1 MIERV
6 ASHRDAG
13 CGDGGVGCGY
23 SGAGLW
29 AQRRGS
35 GRRWRVRVGA
45 VWKTSGVQVGVLG
58 PVRVHAEDGTPVE
71 IPGFRVRML
80 LARLALESGRDVPVT
95 ALIDGLWGEEPPA
108 DAAGALQALV
118 SRLRKALRGVGAIEF
133 GTGGY
138 RLPGIT
144 VDVDRFEELVRQG
157 RAELAAG
164 RAESAARILGEALGL
179 WRGPALGDV
188 LDAPFAQASA
198 TRLDELRS
206 AAQEDRFEAELQLGQ
221 YVDVLADLDIAA
233 VENPLSER
241 LAALRMRALAAAG
254 RQSDALSVY
263 EGMRARLDE
272 ELGIDPSA
280 ALRDTHLALLRGELE
295 IPAPRREPATK
306 ALPARLTGFIG
317 RETELSEL
325 VGLLADSRL
334 VTIVGPGGAG
344 KTRLALEAMDR
355 QSGVVFFVPLA
366 ELGAPDQLADAV
378 AGALESG
385 TAERPDKTARLIEL
399 LDVGPAVLVLDN
411 CEHVIAAAAEL
422 AERLLDRLPQLRV
435 LATSREPLAI
445 TGEVLCHLDP
455 LEPPVETVDPVVAQ
469 RSPAVRLFAERA
481 AAVRPGFVLDEATV
495 APVVA
500 ICRQLDGLPLALE
513 LAAAKLRAMS
523 VDQVARRLGDRFR
536 LLASG
541 SRTALPRQR
550 TLLALV
556 EWSWDL
562 LEEPERLLARR
573 FSIFPG
579 GATADALEAVCADTD
594 LPTDDIPYLL
604 DALVEKSL
612 VTATTDDP
620 PRYRMLET
628 IRAYA
633 ADQLARSKDDL
644 VLRFTD
650 YYLMLAEHYEP
661 LMRGS
666 EQLTAIA
673 VFDAE
678 HANMAAA
685 LRASLGE
692 HTGSTSPRSPVR
704 RVTGSAGPGERASGH
719 AGTGEFAASS
729 EGPGGAVTA
738 DAADGGGV
746 GDGTEVVTADG
757 GAQSGGAL
765 VGGAPVAAR
774 LVRAM
779 FWYWGIRGMST
790 QFESSLTAVR
800 GLGEDVPAQAQAAFS
815 VIALMG
821 GAPPA
826 GGTLSALIEDCVR
839 AGGLEYHP
847 ALPLWAALMA
857 ARTGDEK
864 LAERQLEQALAWPD
878 PWVRASAHLARD
890 IALTGQGQLP
900 AGAESRREALRG
912 FEIAGD
918 RWGLTMAVLAVGRDH
933 ALRGEHELALA
944 AFGRA
949 VALSSELDTED
960 DISATREALILERL
974 RGGESAS
981 AASDIEATQRLAAES
996 GFARLAAVILFSSA
1010 ELHRRA
1016 GDITGADRDLDQL
1029 AHRISRLPYPAAW
1042 AAHRIAVARL
1052 ANRLTAGEPEAA
1064 HVLLLQVIEGSVVY
1078 GDSAAVAQS
1087 VAHAAEQ
1094 LAKLR
1099 LLEGDPSGSAT
1110 ALGLSEVL
1118 RGIFD
1123 HGEPEL
1129 ATLTAEL
1136 TSILGEDEFRAAY
1149 RRGSEL
1155 TRSDALEQL
1164 AAEAAR

>member
-1 MIERV
+1 M
-6 ASHRDAG
+6 
-13 CGDGGVGCGY
+13 
-23 SGAGLW
+23 
-29 AQRRGS
+29 
-35 GRRWRVRVGA
+35 
-45 VWKTSGVQVGVLG
+45 QVGVLG
-58 PVRVHAEDGTPVE
+58 PVRVHAEDGTAVE

-144 VDVDRFEELVRQG
+144 VDADRFEELVRQG
-157 RAELAAG
+157 RGELAAG
-164 RAESAARILGEALGL
+164 QAEAATRLLGEALGL

-206 AAQEDRFEAELQLGQ
+206 AALEDRFEAELQLGR
-221 YVDVLADLDIAA
+221 YADVLVDLDIAGA
-233 VENPLSER
+233 ENPLSER

-254 RQSDALSVY
+254 RQSDALAVY
-263 EGMRARLDE
+263 EDMRAQLDE

-295 IPAPRREPATK
+295 IPSPRREPVTK
-306 ALPARLTGFIG
+306 VLPARLTGFIG
-317 RETELSEL
+317 RDAELTELA
-325 VGLLADSRL
+325 GLLADSRL

-355 QSGVVFFVPLA
+355 QTGAVFFVPLA

-378 AGALESG
+378 AGALESH

-411 CEHVIAAAAEL
+411 CEHVIGAAAEL

-455 LEPPVETVDPVVAQ
+455 LEPPVETVDPDVAQ
-469 RSPAVRLFAERA
+469 RSPAVRLFTERA

-513 LAAAKLRAMS
+513 LAAAKLRAMT
-523 VDQVARRLGDRFR
+523 VDQVARRLSDRFR
-536 LLASG
+536 LLTSG

-562 LEEPERLLARR
+562 LEEPEKLLARR
-573 FSIFPG
+573 FSAFPG

-594 LPTDDIPYLL
+594 LPADDIPYLL

-612 VTATTDDP
+612 VTATADNP

-633 ADQLARSKDDL
+633 ADHLARSTDDL
-644 VLRFTD
+644 GPRYTA
-650 YYLMLAEHYEP
+650 YYLALAEHHEP
-661 LMRGS
+661 RLRTA
-666 EQLTAIA
+666 EQLDAIA
-673 VFDAE
+673 LFDAE

-685 LRASLGE
+685 LRAAFG
-692 HTGSTSPRSPVR
+692 
-704 RVTGSAGPGERASGH
+704 GH
-719 AGTGEFAASS
+719 AGSTPGAEFAVSNGQPRGTSS
-729 EGPGGAVTA
+729 TVRPAAKATDPTINITDSGTGHPDTRDIAGGMGDTTDTPA
-738 DAADGGGV
+738 DAAG
-746 GDGTEVVTADG
+746 
-757 GAQSGGAL
+757 
-765 VGGAPVAAR
+765 AAR

-779 FWYWGIRGMST
+779 FWYWGIRGMSA

-800 GLGEDVPAQAQAAFS
+800 ALGDELPEQARAAFA

-821 GAPPA
+821 VAPPA
-826 GGTLSALIEDCVR
+826 GSSLSVLIEDCVR

-847 ALPLWAALMA
+847 AMPLWAALMA
-857 ARTGDEK
+857 ARSGDDE

-890 IALTGQGQLP
+890 IALTGQGRLP

-912 FEIAGD
+912 FEIVGD
-918 RWGLTMAVLAVGRDH
+918 RWGLTMTLLAIGRDH
-933 ALRGEHELALA
+933 ALRGEHTPALA
-944 AFGRA
+944 AYGRA
-949 VALSSELDTED
+949 VTLASELDTED
-960 DISATREALILERL
+960 DISAAREALVRQRL
-974 RGGESAS
+974 RGGEFAI
-981 AASDIEATQRLAAES
+981 AASDIEATRRLAAEA
-996 GFARLAAVILFSSA
+996 GFARLAAVLLFCSA
-1010 ELHRRA
+1010 ELHRRS
-1016 GDITGADRDLDQL
+1016 GDISRADHDLEQL
-1029 AHRISRLPYPAAW
+1029 EQRISRLPYPAAW
-1042 AAHRIAVARL
+1042 AAQRIATARL
-1052 ANRLTAGEPEAA
+1052 DNRLAAGDSEAA
-1064 HVLLLQVIEGSVVY
+1064 RALLPAVVEGSSVY
-1078 GDSAAVAQS
+1078 GDSAALAQAA
-1087 VAHAAEQ
+1087 AHTAEQ
-1094 LAKLR
+1094 LAKLL
-1099 LLEGDPSGSAT
+1099 LLEGDPSGAAT
-1110 ALGLSEVL
+1110 ALGLSEAL
-1118 RGIFD
+1118 RGLLD
-1123 HGEPEL
+1123 QGEPEL
-1129 ATLTAEL
+1129 AALTTEL
-1136 TSILGEDEFRAAY
+1136 TTLLGEDEYRAAY
-1149 RRGSEL
+1149 HRGSDL
-1155 TRSDALEQL
+1155 SHAVALQRL
-1164 AAEAAR
+1164 AAAATR

>member
-1 MIERV
+1 M
-6 ASHRDAG
+6 
-13 CGDGGVGCGY
+13 
-23 SGAGLW
+23 
-29 AQRRGS
+29 
-35 GRRWRVRVGA
+35 
-45 VWKTSGVQVGVLG
+45 QVGVLG

-118 SRLRKALRGVGAIEF
+118 SRLRKALRGVSAVEF

-138 RLPGIT
+138 RLPGVT

-157 RAELAAG
+157 HAELAAG
-164 RAESAARILGEALGL
+164 RAEAATRILGEALGL

-206 AAQEDRFEAELQLGQ
+206 AAQADRFEAELQLGR
-221 YVDVLADLDIAA
+221 YADVLADLDIASA
-233 VENPLSER
+233 ENPLSER

-254 RQSDALSVY
+254 RQSDALAVF
-263 EGMRARLDE
+263 EDMRARLDE

-295 IPAPRREPATK
+295 IPAPRRESVAK
-306 ALPARLTGFIG
+306 ALPVRLTGFIG
-317 RETELSEL
+317 RDRELTELG
-325 VGLLADSRL
+325 VLLADSRL

-355 QSGVVFFVPLA
+355 QLDTVFFVPLA

-378 AGALESG
+378 AGALESA

-422 AERLLDRLPQLRV
+422 AERLLDRLPRLRV

-445 TGEVLCHLDP
+445 TGEVLCHLEP
-455 LEPPVETVDPVVAQ
+455 LEPPVDTVDPAVAQ
-469 RSPAVRLFAERA
+469 RSPAVRLFADRA
-481 AAVRPGFVLDEATV
+481 AAVRPGFVLDDTTV
-495 APVVA
+495 ASVVA

-536 LLASG
+536 LLTSG

-562 LEEPERLLARR
+562 LEEPEKLLARR
-573 FSIFPG
+573 FSAFPG
-579 GATADALEAVCADTD
+579 GATVEALEAVCADAD
-594 LPTDDIPYLL
+594 LPADDIAYLL
-604 DALVEKSL
+604 DTLIEKSL
-612 VTATTDDP
+612 VSASTDDP

-633 ADQLARSKDDL
+633 ADQLTRSTDALGD
-644 VLRFTD
+644 RFAD
-650 YYLMLAEHYEP
+650 YYLNLAEHYEP
-661 LMRGS
+661 MLRGA
-666 EQLTAIA
+666 EQLTAIT

-678 HANMAAA
+678 HTNMAAA
-685 LRASLGE
+685 LRGALGTE
-692 HTGSTSPRSPVR
+692 
-704 RVTGSAGPGERASGH
+704 
-719 AGTGEFAASS
+719 
-729 EGPGGAVTA
+729 
-738 DAADGGGV
+738 AADR
-746 GDGTEVVTADG
+746 D
-757 GAQSGGAL
+757 AL
-765 VGGAPVAAR
+765 VAAR

-779 FWYWGIRGMST
+779 FWYWGIRGMSS
-790 QFESSLTAVR
+790 QFEGSLSAVR
-800 GLGEDVPAQAQAAFS
+800 GLGDEVPERARAAFS

-826 GGTLSALIEDCVR
+826 GSSLSALIEDSVR

-847 ALPLWAALMA
+847 AMPLWAALMA
-857 ARTGDEK
+857 ARADDEE
-864 LAERQLEQALAWPD
+864 LAERQFEQALAWPD

-890 IALTGQGQLP
+890 IALTGRGQLP

-918 RWGLTMAVLAVGRDH
+918 RWGLTMTLLAIGRDH
-933 ALRGEHELALA
+933 ALRGEHDPALA
-944 AFGRA
+944 AYGRA
-949 VALSSELDTED
+949 VTLASELDTED
-960 DISATREALILERL
+960 DISAAREALVLQRL
-974 RGGESAS
+974 RGGEFAL
-981 AASDIEATQRLAAES
+981 AASDIEATRRMAAES
-996 GFARLAAVILFSSA
+996 GFARLAAVLLFCTA
-1010 ELHRRA
+1010 ELHRRT
-1016 GDITGADRDLDQL
+1016 GDIPAADHDLAQL
-1029 AHRISRLPYPAAW
+1029 EQRISRLPYPAAW
-1042 AAHRIAVARL
+1042 AAHRIATARL
-1052 ANRLTAGEPEAA
+1052 ANLLTAGDAKAA
-1064 HVLLLQVIEGSVVY
+1064 RALLPVVIEGSNVY
-1078 GDSAAVAQS
+1078 GDSAALAQAA
-1087 VAHAAEQ
+1087 AHTAEQ

-1099 LLEGDPSGSAT
+1099 LLEGDPAASAT

-1129 ATLTAEL
+1129 ATLTTEL
-1136 TSILGEDEFRAAY
+1136 TTRLGDTEFRAAY

-1155 TRSDALEQL
+1155 PRLAALEQL
-1164 AAEAAR
+1164 AAEVTR